1 MWFGVTLFAS
11 ENSLIALATPACNA
25 MRSFAGRLRKKN
37 IRLHLVARSICI
49 LTPYTPVGYIGQMED
64 KILVRLKRIRGQV
77 EGIIKMYEECRECSD
92 VVTQIAAVRAALGAV
107 GKELLTNEAV
117 ACVRE
122 KKSSKLDKLLKQLFD
137 IT

>member
-1 MWFGVTLFAS
+1 
-11 ENSLIALATPACNA
+11 
-25 MRSFAGRLRKKN
+25 
-37 IRLHLVARSICI
+37 
-49 LTPYTPVGYIGQMED
+49 MED